1 MQAELDD
8 LRMRRAEKQA
18 RAQTQTRT
26 RTQTRTQ
33 TSARPL
39 GSWRGVPAPCPL
51 ILLHHERLWQCL
63 LGSTGRGLKRELK
76 KARHQRRNQD
86 IAYLL
91 RRGPCF
97 AQMPDSFF
105 EASADGSS
113 ESASCLSVGD
123 CGTPAGGGA
132 NVAHDRGGGR
142 GHARVLARALRQ
154 PDVGA
159 KSSPASV
166 SLASTS
172 SSASAAAAATA
183 AP

>member
-26 RTQTRTQ
+26 RTHTQ

-39 GSWRGVPAPCPL
+39 GSWRGAPGPCPL

-63 LGSTGRGLKRELK
+63 SGSTGRGLKRELK

-86 IAYLL
+86 RPIAYL
-91 RRGPCF
+91 RRDPCF
-97 AQMPDSFF
+97 AQMPDSSF

-142 GHARVLARALRQ
+142 GRARVLARALRQ